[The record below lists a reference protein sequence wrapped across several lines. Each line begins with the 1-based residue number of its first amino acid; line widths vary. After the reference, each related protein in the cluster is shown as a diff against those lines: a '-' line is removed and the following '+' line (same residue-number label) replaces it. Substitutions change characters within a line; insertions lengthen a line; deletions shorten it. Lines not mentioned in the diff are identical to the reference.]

1 MKTCTRMC
9 MYVYVCAHTHYKK
22 FIRVLCSVYSMLWVL
37 CHALSQ
43 LEFKNFPLQP
53 FSLTVLNWG
62 FSVVY
67 GIPLAMDCL
76 SYVYFGFWWRLGP
89 ILAKEKCAAIKQRK
103 RVPFRCKMQGFC
115 FSFAFFPFSLGT
127 SELFLEGLYPMGS
140 PTAGRDVF
148 CFCFFT
154 SSILVPSDYVIIIL
168 LWNPSFFISKV
179 HVLIMFKWCPRHSN
193 SEAV

>member
-53 FSLTVLNWG
+53 FSLRVLNWG

-115 FSFAFFPFSLGT
+115 F
-127 SELFLEGLYPMGS
+127 
-140 PTAGRDVF
+140 
-148 CFCFFT
+148 CFCFFPFFT
-154 SSILVPSDYVIIIL
+154 RYFWVVSGRVISHGLTDSRAGCFLFLFFHILNTCSIWLCNYYITLKPKFLHFQSSRSHYV
-168 LWNPSFFISKV
+168 
-179 HVLIMFKWCPRHSN
+179 
-193 SEAV
+193 